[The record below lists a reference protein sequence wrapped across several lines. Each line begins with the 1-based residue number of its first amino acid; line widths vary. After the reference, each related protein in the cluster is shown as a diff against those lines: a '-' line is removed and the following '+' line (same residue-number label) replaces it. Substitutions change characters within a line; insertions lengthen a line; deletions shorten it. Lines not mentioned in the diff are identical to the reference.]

1 MNWWR
6 GRDGR
11 IWSSSIITG
20 GIASTAGKVRR
31 SRRHESIPGS
41 SRAACEGLRTG
52 STRQRMDE
60 SHMIAT
66 HDRKSTTQD
75 LWATLAA
82 PLPTTTIS
90 WRQDGRPIQRDGR
103 PIARFVAYVD
113 ANTVRERLDSVVPGE
128 WDMTLE
134 LLP

>member
-1 MNWWR
+1 
-6 GRDGR
+6 
-11 IWSSSIITG
+11 
-20 GIASTAGKVRR
+20 
-31 SRRHESIPGS
+31 
-41 SRAACEGLRTG
+41 
-52 STRQRMDE
+52 MDE